1 MNKITTYAP
10 EGGKHVELTV
20 RIGNRFQSVSIKKT
34 ANKID
39 IADSL
44 RKLAD
49 NLEHDDLMGVKDE
62 TNSNEPTCKI
72 CAAFEYMNNSTGCG
86 WCHIRK
92 ASVHKDTLTCKEFG
106 I

>member
-1 MNKITTYAP
+1 MNEIKVIDYV
-10 EGGKHVELTV
+10 GRQHRELTV
-20 RIGNRFQSVSIKKT
+20 KIGDRFQSVSIKKT

-49 NLEHDDLMGVKDE
+49 NLERDDLMGVRDE
-62 TNSNEPTCKI
+62 TNSNGPTCKI
-72 CAAFEYMNNSTGCG
+72 CASFEYMSGGCG
-86 WCHIRK
+86 WCHQHKTSI
-92 ASVHKDTLTCKEFG
+92 HKDTSTCKEFG